1 MQRRSAIKN
10 LTLAVGGLMSLPTWA
25 SAWTPQSIGQLST
38 LSFSEEGTLA
48 EIVETII
55 PETATPG
62 AKSLKVHQFAMRMIN
77 DCYGEMAQKGLK
89 QGLVTTDDAAK
100 QAYGKVFTEIEPK
113 QRLDVLKKMSESTD
127 PATKQF
133 VNMIKGL
140 TIQGYQNSEYVM
152 VNIQKYNMAPGFY
165 HGCVPIAKAQVK
177 AEKKTD
183 R

>member
-1 MQRRSAIKN
+1 MQRRSALKN
-10 LTLAVGGLMSLPTWA
+10 LTMAFGGLLSLPGWT
-25 SAWTPQSIGQLST
+25 SGWTPESIGYFSNLS
-38 LSFSEEGTLA
+38 LSEEDTLA

-55 PETATPG
+55 PETSTPG

-77 DCYGEMAQKGLK
+77 DCYGETAQKGLK
-89 QGLVTTDDAAK
+89 QGLAITDDAAK
-100 QAYGKVFTEIEPK
+100 QAYGKTFTAIEPK
-113 QRLDVLKKMSESTD
+113 QRLDVLKKMAASTE
-127 PATKQF
+127 PSTKQF

-165 HGCVPIAKAQVK
+165 HGCVPIAKAPIK

>member
-1 MQRRSAIKN
+1 MQRRSALKN
-10 LTLAVGGLMSLPTWA
+10 LTMAFGGLLSLPSWT
-25 SAWTPQSIGQLST
+25 SGWTPESIGYFSNLS
-38 LSFSEEGTLA
+38 LSEEDTLA

-55 PETATPG
+55 PETSTPG

-77 DCYGEMAQKGLK
+77 DCYGETAQKGLK
-89 QGLVTTDDAAK
+89 QGLVITDDAAK
-100 QAYGKVFTEIEPK
+100 QAYGKTFTALEPK
-113 QRLDVLKKMSESTD
+113 QRLDVLKKMAESTE
-127 PATKQF
+127 PSTKQF

-165 HGCVPIAKAQVK
+165 HGCVPIAKAPVK
-177 AEKKTD
+177 AERKTD